1 MPDFLSQKS
10 NNNDDWAPPG
20 LLARWSTLRNAH
32 HTQPQSSHTLHT
44 IQRHENIYLSL
55 NLFPPSPER
64 KAKLRGSV
72 NLVPTLSSPISALP
86 VGFNFGRILIPICGY
101 PDRFQKLIRA
111 SLRFSFPPAIL
122 LGDIFSVQVLVN
134 RKRSNAV
141 DIALFATGLLL
152 YWVGILL
159 GVGNYSRFGN
169 GLIFEFG
176 EVSVG
181 LVITKVCDGVLK

>member
-10 NNNDDWAPPG
+10 NNNDDWASPG

-32 HTQPQSSHTLHT
+32 HTQPQSSHTLHI
-44 IQRHENIYLSL
+44 IQRHEPIYLSL
-55 NLFPPSPER
+55 PQKEKQNSGGR
-64 KAKLRGSV
+64 SIWSQ
-72 NLVPTLSSPISALP
+72 PTLSSPISALP
-86 VGFNFGRILIPICGY
+86 VGFTFGRILIPICRY

-111 SLRFSFPPAIL
+111 SLRISFPPAIL
-122 LGDIFSVQVLVN
+122 PGGIFIVEVLAN

-141 DIALFATGLLL
+141 DIALSATGLLL

-159 GVGNYSRFGN
+159 GVGNFSRFGD

-181 LVITKVCDGVLK
+181 LVITKVCDVVLK

>member
-1 MPDFLSQKS
+1 MSTARFTGLMVDTEKCTSYTAAIFPYSTYHTTTWKHFLISKS
-10 NNNDDWAPPG
+10 ISP
-20 LLARWSTLRNAH
+20 
-32 HTQPQSSHTLHT
+32 
-44 IQRHENIYLSL
+44 
-55 NLFPPSPER
+55 FPF
-64 KAKLRGSV
+64 
-72 NLVPTLSSPISALP
+72 SALA
-86 VGFNFGRILIPICGY
+86 GFNSGRIPIPICRY

-111 SLRFSFPPAIL
+111 SIRFSFSPAL
-122 LGDIFSVQVLVN
+122 FLVDIFSVQVLVN

-152 YWVGILL
+152 YWVGVLL